1 MMKSNSSNSKEEEEE
16 EEGRERG
23 VGGVGATHS
32 CVIVTK
38 HWQSQSQ
45 MGLSLT
51 V

>member
-38 HWQSQSQ
+38 HWQSQ
-45 MGLSLT
+45 MRLSLT